1 MKYVFVLCFI
11 AGLVY
16 LIKEFL
22 DKDDLLLSLLYG
34 STIFIITQLYNII
47 SLLFGNP
54 YFLEMV
60 LAGLI
65 LGIIITLT
73 ALVIYVVFVTA
84 TLALLVSLTRYMY
97 GNFDKIRCR

>member
-34 STIFIITQLYNII
+34 STIFIITQL
-47 SLLFGNP
+47 
-54 YFLEMV
+54 
-60 LAGLI
+60 
-65 LGIIITLT
+65 
-73 ALVIYVVFVTA
+73 
-84 TLALLVSLTRYMY
+84 
-97 GNFDKIRCR
+97 

>member
-22 DKDDLLLSLLYG
+22 DKDDLLSSLLYG

-73 ALVIYVVFVTA
+73 ALVTQLICEIFFYY
-84 TLALLVSLTRYMY
+84 RY
-97 GNFDKIRCR
+97 K